1 MAMPRFSCML
11 SARKNCINE
20 ISKKN
25 PEEDR
30 KPDYS
35 IMIYTSSSTVMHP
48 YETQMFTQSSSEI
61 WRAEKNKNIDK
72 FSSQYIDD
80 VLKRNE
86 YIIPKTWTEEQL
98 IGTNTN
104 SGWES
109 LK

>member
-1 MAMPRFSCML
+1 
-11 SARKNCINE
+11 
-20 ISKKN
+20 
-25 PEEDR
+25 
-30 KPDYS
+30 
-35 IMIYTSSSTVMHP
+35 MHP

-61 WRAEKNKNIDK
+61 WRAEKNKNVDK